1 MATTDVDLANLALSH
16 LGDDAVIAALD
27 GSDTSA
33 QAGHCARFLPI
44 ARSTL
49 LELYPWKFATRRA
62 QPALRADQASTAWA
76 YVYQEPADLIRVLAV
91 LPAGYTRDSD
101 GVAGAVEFDTE
112 SDSSGNGLILTNTPN
127 ATIRGI
133 FNVTNAARFTPLFVE
148 ALGWLLASYVAGPLM
163 KGDAG
168 ATMAKECYQAFLGMY
183 AKASGSSANQAHHR
197 LQHKAPWIRGRDL
210 GDLSGATWAD
220 LGPTHG

>member
-1 MATTDVDLANLALSH
+1 MATTDVDLANLALAH

-27 GSDTSA
+27 GSDSSA
-33 QAGHCARFLPI
+33 QAGHAARFLPI

-49 LELYPWKFATRRA
+49 LELHAWKFAVQRV

-76 YVYQEPADLIRVLAV
+76 YVYQEPAGLIRVLAV

-101 GVAGAVEFDTE
+101 GLAAAVEFDTE
-112 SDSSGNGLILTNTPN
+112 SDSAGNGLILTNTPN

-133 FNVTNAARFTPLFVE
+133 FNVTNPARFTPLFTE
-148 ALGWLLASYVAGPLM
+148 ALAWLLAAYIAGPLI

-168 ATMAKECYQAFLGMY
+168 AGLAKDCYQSFLSMY
-183 AKASGSSANQAHHR
+183 AMASGSSANQAHHR
-197 LQHKAPWIRGRDL
+197 LQHRAPWIRSRDL
-210 GDLSGATWAD
+210 GNLSGVTWAD